1 MAKVLLIDSRSFL
14 EYNTSHIRHSVNVCC
29 SKLVKRRLQQNKV
42 YIVDLLNQTCHID
55 ADVYSDIIVYDQC
68 TESPALLT
76 EDNFLVVLLQKLGD
90 AFRTVTLLKG
100 GFLGFQ
106 AMHPSL
112 CETKSTNY
120 RCALLTSLSQ
130 PCMPISNIGPTRI
143 LPFMYLG
150 SHRDSLNQET
160 IQVNGISYILNVSS
174 ACAKPKFIQDGHF
187 LRIPINDNYSEKMLP
202 YFRDAFQYLDM
213 VSEANGCVLV
223 HCLAGISRSPTLAI
237 AYVMKHLKMSSDEAY
252 RYVKDKRPTIS
263 PNFNFLG
270 QLLEFEKQLQREE
283 MIQSDSTKKL
293 KSPVVMDLQMYSPP
307 SPSGGFG
314 KPSLQEKQVA
324 KKCLIKMDVVHSS
337 TVYEESYFTR
347 TSSSRI
353 SSGPVQK
360 IPPSSFLTLPITLAP
375 QHPLPPKKTHAPKP
389 PSSINLGIN
398 LTNSTMTM
406 KSSMQNES
414 SNSTNVQSNCSSSL
428 MHTKRS
434 YISHTIVSPTT
445 ALSKLNFCPS
455 EKEAVEIVEEK
466 TGIDPYKFPT
476 TSLDKLNF
484 TPCSVKSDES
494 IIARNNKNLAIKRP
508 INNNV
513 NEIKNLELLSP
524 VSVSSSSSG
533 SSVCSP
539 IPSSVKVKLRSR
551 ENRGKRPLIRPNSIA
566 FSTYPTFD
574 LGSDCQESPSSSSS
588 ASQDDT
594 SESYM
599 MQNGKKSKHSDQD
612 MKFRLGRYSEREIYK
627 QITAAMESAMIKT
640 QAIEA
645 SRKSRSLDDML
656 NSGDEEGS
664 NMDCD
669 CSFEKVPPWRCG
681 ISVDR
686 LHSPGMFDNLGCHYQ
701 GSSDPYQSNSSIS
714 SNGSHNS
721 LHGSLEIIQ
730 VS

>member
-1 MAKVLLIDSRSFL
+1 M
-14 EYNTSHIRHSVNVCC
+14 CC
-29 SKLVKRRLQQNKV
+29 
-42 YIVDLLNQTCHID
+42 
-55 ADVYSDIIVYDQC
+55 
-68 TESPALLT
+68 
-76 EDNFLVVLLQKLGD
+76 
-90 AFRTVTLLKG
+90 
-100 GFLGFQ
+100 
-106 AMHPSL
+106 
-112 CETKSTNY
+112 
-120 RCALLTSLSQ
+120 
-130 PCMPISNIGPTRI
+130 
-143 LPFMYLG
+143 
-150 SHRDSLNQET
+150 
-160 IQVNGISYILNVSS
+160 
-174 ACAKPKFIQDGHF
+174 
-187 LRIPINDNYSEKMLP
+187 
-202 YFRDAFQYLDM
+202 
-213 VSEANGCVLV
+213 
-223 HCLAGISRSPTLAI
+223 
-237 AYVMKHLKMSSDEAY
+237 

-270 QLLEFEKQLQREE
+270 QLLEFEKQLLRDEE
-283 MIQSDSTKKL
+283 MTNLVSTKKV

-307 SPSGGFG
+307 SPSGGVG
-314 KPSLQEKQVA
+314 KSSLQEKQVV
-324 KKCLIKMDVVHSS
+324 KKCLIKMDVVHST
-337 TVYEESYFTR
+337 TVHEESHFTNS
-347 TSSSRI
+347 SSSRI

-360 IPPSSFLTLPITLAP
+360 IPSPSFLSLPITLAP
-375 QHPLPPKKTHAPKP
+375 PHPVLLKKSQKPKP
-389 PSSINLGIN
+389 PASISLGTS
-398 LTNSTMTM
+398 LTNGTMNL

-414 SNSTNVQSNCSSSL
+414 SNSNNAQLYCSSL
-428 MHTKRS
+428 MHTNRS
-434 YISHTIVSPTT
+434 HISHTIVSPTT

-455 EKEAVEIVEEK
+455 GKETVEVVEEK
-466 TGIDPYKFPT
+466 TGIDSYKFPT

-494 IIARNNKNLAIKRP
+494 IIARNNKNMAVKRP

-513 NEIKNLELLSP
+513 NEIKNLELVSP
-524 VSVSSSSSG
+524 ISVSSSSSG

-539 IPSSVKVKLRSR
+539 IPGSVKVKLRSR

-599 MQNGKKSKHSDQD
+599 MQNGKKSKHSDPD

-669 CSFEKVPPWRCG
+669 CSFGKVPPWRCG